1 MKPVVY
7 FDTDHSEHYTVL
19 EIVAEDALGLLHR
32 VSRIISDHGCSV
44 ELVLIAT
51 EGSRAID
58 VFHLTGPGG
67 KLPALAR
74 GALMADLVRMLEETD
89 DED

>member
-1 MKPVVY
+1 MPVVY
-7 FDTDHSEHYTVL
+7 FDDAHSEHYTVL
-19 EIVAEDALGLLHR
+19 EIVAADALGLLHR
-32 VSRIISDHGCSV
+32 VSRIISEHGCSV

-51 EGSRAID
+51 EGRRAID

-74 GALMADLVRMLEETD
+74 GALKADLERMLEETD